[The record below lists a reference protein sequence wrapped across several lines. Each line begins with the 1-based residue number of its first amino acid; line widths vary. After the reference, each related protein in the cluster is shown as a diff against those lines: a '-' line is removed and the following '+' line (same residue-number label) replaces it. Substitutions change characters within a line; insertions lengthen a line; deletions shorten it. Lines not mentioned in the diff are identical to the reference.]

1 MEKINNGQVFILVG
15 LTIFLVGFIIY
26 RAVKYD
32 GQIVEKIEI
41 EETDSGDDTDNS
53 DDNSEYQEQDLETL
67 TPAQLM
73 MYKRSLDMCTRKD
86 ITLTSELANRCM
98 IVTGK
103 LKQYGYAYNPTT
115 KQIRKM

>member
-1 MEKINNGQVFILVG
+1 MEKINNGQICLLVG
-15 LTIFLVGFIIY
+15 LAMFLVGFIIY
-26 RAVKYD
+26 RAIKYD
-32 GQIVEKIEI
+32 GPIVEEEI
-41 EETDSGDDTDNS
+41 KLEETDSE
-53 DDNSEYQEQDLETL
+53 NSEYEEHDLEDL

-86 ITLTSELANRCM
+86 IRLTSELTNKCM

-115 KQIRKM
+115 KQIRKV